1 MKKKAQI
8 MEILLR
14 VKPLFK
20 GNFEQDN
27 LDIYTEMLIEF
38 ESSQVFEA
46 IKRLSR
52 KNTFFPAYAEIVKE
66 IEQPVD
72 IDALARVEIPKV
84 WQAVRKYGRSRYK
97 EAQEFMGEMLWQAV
111 GAAHGPEQGHGPGRL
126 WRGHGPENAAG
137 NPSCGRCPAKG
148 GPSCQNSEDPHPRS
162 PEHAGGGQGD
172 HP

>member
-111 GAAHGPEQGHGPGRL
+111 GHREGFVSLCDSETAHQSIYNAQIREALKSIHMIEQSRQIKEHDKKMLDANNVTDLLPE
-126 WRGHGPENAAG
+126 
-137 NPSCGRCPAKG
+137 
-148 GPSCQNSEDPHPRS
+148 
-162 PEHAGGGQGD
+162 
-172 HP
+172 